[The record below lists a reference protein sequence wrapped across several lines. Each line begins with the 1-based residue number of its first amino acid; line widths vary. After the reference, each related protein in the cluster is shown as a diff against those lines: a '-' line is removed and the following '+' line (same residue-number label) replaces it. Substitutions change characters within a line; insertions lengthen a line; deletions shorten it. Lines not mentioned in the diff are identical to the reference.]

1 MGDSRISAEASMD
14 LKSCSPRQI
23 CENYI
28 LVCLSSFKKMRRN
41 MAACIIVRIR
51 SRSPGHTKEK
61 CLERACDCL
70 AERKSARDTG
80 GAVSEEV
87 VEEE

>member
-1 MGDSRISAEASMD
+1 
-14 LKSCSPRQI
+14 
-23 CENYI
+23 
-28 LVCLSSFKKMRRN
+28 MRRN